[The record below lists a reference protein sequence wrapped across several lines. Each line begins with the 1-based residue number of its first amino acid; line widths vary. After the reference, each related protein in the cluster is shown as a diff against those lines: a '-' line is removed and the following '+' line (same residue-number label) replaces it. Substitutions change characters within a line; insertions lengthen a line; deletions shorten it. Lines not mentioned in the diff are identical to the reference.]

1 MFYLDS
7 ITPTSFVNS
16 AVDVRISSVPV
27 HFPVVPFPLI
37 FRLIIS
43 NQIHQVSWTLKLSI
57 AEASLYQYNSYVL
70 ITIILM
76 FSLTLYPEPSG
87 QVMLARP
94 G

>member
-57 AEASLYQYNSYVL
+57 AEASLYQCYVQ

-76 FSLTLYPEPSG
+76 SALTLYPEPSG

>member
-7 ITPTSFVNS
+7 IIPTSFVNS
-16 AVDVRISSVPV
+16 AINVIISSVPV
-27 HFPVVPFPLI
+27 HFPAVPFPLI

-43 NQIHQVSWTLKLSI
+43 NQIHQVSWTLEFSI
-57 AEASLYQYNSYVL
+57 TEASLYQFNHYVL
-70 ITIILM
+70 ITIISM
-76 FSLTLYPEPSG
+76 FALTLYPEPSG